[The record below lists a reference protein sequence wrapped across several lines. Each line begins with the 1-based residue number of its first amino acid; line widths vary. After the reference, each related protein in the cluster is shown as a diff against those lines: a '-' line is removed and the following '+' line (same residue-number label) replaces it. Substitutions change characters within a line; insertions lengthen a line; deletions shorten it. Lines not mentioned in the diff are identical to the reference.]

1 MWTLALRPV
10 VYALVLAGRV
20 PIVERI
26 YWNPVKR
33 REHAAN
39 VVAIGA
45 KTAQRREK
53 RLDKLWRVTRKAGQQ
68 LIVRTKTAIKQML
81 GATGLIRS

>member
-1 MWTLALRPV
+1 
-10 VYALVLAGRV
+10 VYAFVLAGRV

-39 VVAIGA
+39 VVAIGH
-45 KTAQRREK
+45 KSAQRREK
-53 RLDKLWRVTRKAGQQ
+53 RLDKLARLTRKAGQQ
-68 LIVRTKTAIKQML
+68 AVVRTKTAVKQAL
-81 GATGLIRS
+81 GATGLMRS

>member
-1 MWTLALRPV
+1 M
-10 VYALVLAGRV
+10 YALVLAGRV
-20 PIVERI
+20 PLVERI

-45 KTAQRREK
+45 KNAQRREK
-53 RLDKLWRVTRKAGQQ
+53 RLDKLARVTRKAGQQ
-68 LIVRTKTAIKQML
+68 VIVRTKTAIKQAL
-81 GATGLIRS
+81 EVTGARHDA